1 MKRVIFL
8 GLLAIVSTA
17 LLDAQTGVL
26 PGPTRTPRAAPTGF
40 YGQSLYFYSGGAFQ
54 PPQEGIPYRT
64 YVSVY
69 DSDGKLLKRLVS
81 NPAGQFYS
89 PIKPGNYVLLATAP
103 AQKRPPRNLS
113 EYSPPALVFG
123 LPAAPLVNITVSTNQ
138 LTRADVVYYS
148 RTE

>member
-1 MKRVIFL
+1 MRPAGKTGRSFESGVESGCIFLHECYHQERPAAFLVFIERPRITEDFRMKRVIFF

-26 PGPTRTPRAAPTGF
+26 PGPTPTPTAAPTGF
-40 YGQSLYFYSGGAFQ
+40 YGQSLVFYSVGAFQ

-64 YVSVY
+64 YLSVY

-89 PIKPGNYVLLATAP
+89 PMKPGSYVL
-103 AQKRPPRNLS
+103 
-113 EYSPPALVFG
+113 
-123 LPAAPLVNITVSTNQ
+123 
-138 LTRADVVYYS
+138 
-148 RTE
+148 

>member
-1 MKRVIFL
+1 MKKVVFF

-26 PGPTRTPRAAPTGF
+26 PGPTPTPTAAPTGF
-40 YGQSLYFYSGGAFQ
+40 YGQSLFFYSAGPFQ

-64 YVSVY
+64 YLSVY

-89 PIKPGNYVLLATAP
+89 PMKPGSYVLLATLP
-103 AQKRPPRNLS
+103 AQKLPPRNLN
-113 EYSPPALVFG
+113 E
-123 LPAAPLVNITVSTNQ
+123 
-138 LTRADVVYYS
+138 
-148 RTE
+148 